1 VFRDRVRTIHFVGI
15 GGIGMSGIAEVLVN
29 LGFAVSGSDSKA
41 GASVER
47 LRSLGAV
54 VHIGHAAEN
63 IGAADVVVRSAAV
76 PDNNAEVKAAM
87 AKAVPVIPRAEML
100 AELMRLRSGIAVAG
114 SHGKT
119 TTTSMV
125 AACLVAAGY
134 DPTIVIGGR
143 LGILGGSNARLGQGE
158 WLVAEADESD
168 GSFLLLSPTMALL
181 TNIDAEHLD
190 HYGTVEALEGAF
202 LQFVNKVPFYG
213 AAVMCL
219 DHPVVQRLIPS
230 VRRRVITYGLSRNAD
245 VRAASV
251 QAQGLTS
258 TFKVQQGDAVLGEV
272 RLGMPGLHNVVNA
285 VGAVALALDMGIAFA
300 DIQRALDGFGGVQRR
315 FTVRGEVSG
324 VMVVDDYGHH
334 PVEVDATL
342 KAAADGFPE
351 RRIVAVFQPHRYTRL
366 RDCWEEFTRAFHHAD
381 VVVVVPVYAAGED
394 PLPGVDHEGI
404 ASALRDR
411 GHRGTSAVGSL
422 EAALSDLTA
431 RVAPGD
437 VVIMLGAG
445 NVNDLCAPLLTAL
458 GAR

>member
-1 VFRDRVRTIHFVGI
+1 LFRDRVRTIHFVGI

-29 LGFAVSGSDSKA
+29 LGFAVTGSDSKA

-47 LRSLGAV
+47 LRGLGAV

-63 IGAADVVVRSAAV
+63 LGAADVVVRSAAV
-76 PDNNAEVKAAM
+76 PDSNPEVRAAVG
-87 AKAVPVIPRAEML
+87 KAVPVIPRAEML

-119 TTTSMV
+119 TTTSMA

-190 HYGTVEALEGAF
+190 HYGTVEALEAAF

-219 DHPVVQRLIPS
+219 DHPVVQRLIPA

-245 VRAASV
+245 VRATSV

-258 TFKVQQGDAVLGEV
+258 TFKVQQGDVVLGEV

-315 FTVRGEVSG
+315 FTVRGEVAG

-351 RRIVAVFQPHRYTRL
+351 RRIVAVFQPHRFTRL

-381 VVVVVPVYAAGED
+381 VVLVVPVYAAGEE
-394 PLPGVDHEGI
+394 PLAGVDHEGI
-404 ASALRDR
+404 AAALRDR
-411 GHRGTSAVGSL
+411 GHRGTIAAGSL
-422 EAALSDLTA
+422 DAALAELTA
-431 RVAPGD
+431 RAAAGD

>member
-1 VFRDRVRTIHFVGI
+1 LFRDRVRTIHFVGI

-29 LGFAVSGSDSKA
+29 LGFAVTGSDSKA

-47 LRSLGAV
+47 LRGLGAV

-63 IGAADVVVRSAAV
+63 LGAADVVVRSAAV
-76 PDNNAEVKAAM
+76 PDSNPEVRAAVG
-87 AKAVPVIPRAEML
+87 KAVPVIPRAEML

-119 TTTSMV
+119 TTTSMA

-190 HYGTVEALEGAF
+190 HYGTVEALEAAF

-219 DHPVVQRLIPS
+219 DHPVVQRLIPA

-245 VRAASV
+245 VRATSV

-258 TFKVQQGDAVLGEV
+258 TFKVQQGDVVLGEV

-315 FTVRGEVSG
+315 FTVRGEVAG

-351 RRIVAVFQPHRYTRL
+351 RRIVAVFQPHRFTRL

-381 VVVVVPVYAAGED
+381 VVLVVPVYAAGEE
-394 PLPGVDHEGI
+394 PLAGVDHEGI
-404 ASALRDR
+404 AAALRDR
-411 GHRGTSAVGSL
+411 GHRGTIAVGSL
-422 EAALSDLTA
+422 DAALAELTA
-431 RVAPGD
+431 RAAAGD